1 MVLKGMTSY
10 IGIRFE
16 LPFISSIILLL
27 SFTSALGQQ
36 TDARPDSVQSLTLQQ
51 CLQYALTHEPELN
64 KALINID
71 ITKTTNDINLAGWLP
86 QVTLSGNYTHYLEQ
100 PTTFIND
107 TSNPSAPP
115 IKERQGV
122 INNFTPEVYVSQAI
136 FNPALL
142 YAYKSA
148 PLYIK
153 QARQITDSSKINVV
167 ASVTKA
173 FYNLLLTLEQIN
185 VLKEDTVTLGQTIT
199 DTYHQYIGGIV
210 DETDYDQAIITMNNA
225 KAQLKVANENVTP
238 QYAVLK
244 QLMGFAPS
252 QQFDVSFDTLEMMND
267 IYFDTTQ
274 SLQYNK
280 RIELQLLQTSRDLQ
294 HQQTRYYQLSFLPTV
309 SAFYEQNL
317 VFENNSFANLFTGV
331 YPNSLF
337 GLTLNMPIFT
347 GFARIK
353 SIHRSQLQE
362 RLIDW
367 DFTEERSQIYTE
379 YSTALA
385 AYKGNLYN
393 LKILQENVTLANKV
407 YFIVNLQYKQ
417 GLVAYL
423 NLVTA
428 ESNLITAQINYTNAL
443 FQVLSSKVDLQK
455 SMGIISY

>member
-1 MVLKGMTSY
+1 MTSF
-10 IGIRFE
+10 IGNRFV
-16 LPFISSIILLL
+16 LPLISAFVLLL
-27 SFTSALGQQ
+27 SFSTVFGQPTELRQ
-36 TDARPDSVQSLTLQQ
+36 DTAQSLTLQQ
-51 CLQYALTHEPELN
+51 CLQYALAHEPNLN

-71 ITKTTNDINLAGWLP
+71 IAKTTNDINLAGWLP
-86 QVTLSGNYTHYLEQ
+86 QVTLSGSYTHYLQQ

-107 TSNPSAPP
+107 TANPSGAP
-115 IKERQGV
+115 IKEKQGV
-122 INNFTPEVYVSQAI
+122 VNNFTPQLYVSQAI

-142 YAYKSA
+142 YAYKAA

-199 DTYHQYIGGIV
+199 DTYHQYVGGIV

-225 KAQLKVANENVTP
+225 KAQLKVASENIMP

-244 QLMGFAPS
+244 QLMGFPPS
-252 QQFDVSFDTLEMMND
+252 QQFDVSFDTLEMMSD

-274 SLQYNK
+274 TLQYNK
-280 RIELQLLQTSRDLQ
+280 RIEWQLLQTNRDLQ
-294 HQQTRYYQLSFLPTV
+294 HRQTRYYQLSFLPTV
-309 SAFYEQNL
+309 SAYYDQNL
-317 VFENNSFANLFTGV
+317 VYENNNFANLFTGV

-337 GLTLNMPIFT
+337 GLSLSMPLFT
-347 GFARIK
+347 GFARIN
-353 SIHRSQLQE
+353 SVRRSRLQE
-362 RLIDW
+362 RVIDW
-367 DFTEERSQIYTE
+367 DETQERSQIYSE

-385 AYKGNLYN
+385 SYKGNLYN
-393 LKILQENVTLANKV
+393 LKILQENVALANKV

-428 ESNLITAQINYTNAL
+428 QSNLITAQINYTNAL